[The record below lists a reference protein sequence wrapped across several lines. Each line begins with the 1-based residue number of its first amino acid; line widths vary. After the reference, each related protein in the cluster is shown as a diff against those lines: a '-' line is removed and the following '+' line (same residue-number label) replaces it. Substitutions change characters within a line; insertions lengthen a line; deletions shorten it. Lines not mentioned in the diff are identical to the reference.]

1 MLKRLLYPVCTLV
14 LWAVAGYLALGGI
27 GEPPSASHQEPVHH
41 ETTEHHKAPAPP
53 KSLYERAT
61 FRQDYTVVSV
71 DKPGPEYAAVS
82 LVTEPTHDKG
92 ALAFMAK
99 EQALQHEVNNA
110 FVLAFSSEK
119 AARSDNTAPFAAV
132 QIDIPNEKAAVTF
145 F

>member
-14 LWAVAGYLALGGI
+14 LLTVAGYLALGGS
-27 GEPPSASHQEPVHH
+27 GSPQSASHQEPVHH
-41 ETTEHHKAPAPP
+41 ETTEHHKAPEP

-71 DKPGPEYAAVS
+71 DKQGPEYAEVS
-82 LVTEPTHDKG
+82 LVTEPTHDKE

-99 EQALQHEVNNA
+99 EQAFQHEVNNA

-119 AARSDNTAPFAAV
+119 AARSDDTAPFAAV